1 MAPKTADPGAAAPL
15 ARPPPLKSHL
25 FEVYANIHCALSDIL
40 RSHNKVR
47 SDAMAV
53 IGWLRCPN

>member
-53 IGWLRCPN
+53 IG